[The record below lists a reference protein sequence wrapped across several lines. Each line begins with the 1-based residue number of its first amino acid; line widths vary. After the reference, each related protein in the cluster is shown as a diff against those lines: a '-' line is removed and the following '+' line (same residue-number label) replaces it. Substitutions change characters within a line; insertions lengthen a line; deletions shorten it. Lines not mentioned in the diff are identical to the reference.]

1 MCYYFHT
8 TLEFPQRRN
17 KFCDDL
23 EEPLLSLIRNL
34 RNIGVGLQTYA
45 YICVGL
51 QEAQISQCSASYEAQ
66 CTSPLNSTPLQTPQ
80 NILRSY
86 PGQQNFQRIFL
97 LRSRWF
103 AAPMWWNRK
112 MAHHWSC
119 YFFTPILKDTMKIHP
134 QPQIILVVV
143 FSWSGTAPVAR
154 KNSTLQWLRK
164 MCEKLHSWESMFWN
178 DASHILAIHE
188 F

>member
-1 MCYYFHT
+1 MGDC
-8 TLEFPQRRN
+8 RN
-17 KFCDDL
+17 LSICSNVQISPSKFLIWNEFCDDL

-86 PGQQNFQRIFL
+86 PGHKNFRQNITWIFY
-97 LRSRWF
+97 S
-103 AAPMWWNRK
+103 
-112 MAHHWSC
+112 
-119 YFFTPILKDTMKIHP
+119 D
-134 QPQIILVVV
+134 
-143 FSWSGTAPVAR
+143 PV
-154 KNSTLQWLRK
+154 KP
-164 MCEKLHSWESMFWN
+164 
-178 DASHILAIHE
+178 
-188 F
+188 